1 MKDIGIIA
9 VGGYNEVGRNMTAI
23 KIGNDIVVMDMGIRL
38 DRVQIHEDTDVESL
52 HASDLI
58 AMGAIPDDSIMSHVD
73 GKVRAIACTHGH
85 LDHIGAISKLAHK
98 YKAPIIATPFTADL
112 INQEIKSERIFG
124 VDNPVMP
131 MRAGEKYQVTP
142 DIELEF
148 VRVQHSIVDC
158 VFAAIHT
165 KQGIILYAND
175 FKIDRSPT
183 LGEPPDF
190 ARLKALGK
198 EGVVALIT
206 ETTNASISGK
216 TPSEQIAKDLV
227 WDVLMGTEESK
238 SGVMVTTF
246 SSHIARIKSIIEAA
260 HKMGR
265 KPVLLGRSMEKY
277 WGTAVRTGYAERN
290 DGLTVYGRRKSVD
303 KALKRIVTE
312 GKEKYLPIMTGHQG
326 EPGAI
331 LSRVAN
337 GETDYL
343 VESGDKVVF
352 SAGII
357 PQPLNISN
365 RYTVAT
371 KLKMRGARIYDNI
384 HVSGHAC
391 REDHWELL
399 RMINPEHVIPSHG
412 NLVSHGNYLM
422 MAEETGYSLGSNIH
436 LVRNGQE
443 LLLE

>member
-23 KIGNDIVVMDMGIRL
+23 KIGKDIVVMDMGIRL

-124 VDNPVMP
+124 VENPVMP
-131 MRAGEKYQVTP
+131 MSAGERYQVTP

-227 WDVLMGTEESK
+227 WDVLMGTEES
-238 SGVMVTTF
+238 
-246 SSHIARIKSIIEAA
+246 IEAA

-290 DGLTVYGRRKSVD
+290 EGLTVYGRRKSVD
-303 KALKRIVTE
+303 KALKRIMTE
-312 GKEKYLPIMTGHQG
+312 GKDKYLPIMTGHQG

-337 GETDYL
+337 GETEYL

-365 RYTVAT
+365 RYTVET
-371 KLKMRGARIYDNI
+371 KLKMRGARVYDNI

-422 MAEETGYSLGSNIH
+422 MAEDTGYSLGSNIH

>member
-1 MKDIGIIA
+1 MKNIGIIA
-9 VGGYNEVGRNMTAI
+9 VGGYNEIGRNMTAI
-23 KIGNDIVVMDMGIRL
+23 KIEKDIVVMDMGIRL

-58 AMGAIPDDSIMSHVD
+58 AMGAIPDDSIMSNVD

-98 YKAPIIATPFTADL
+98 YKAPILATPFTADL

-124 VDNPVMP
+124 VENPVIP
-131 MRAGEKYQVTP
+131 MSAGGKYQITQ

-206 ETTNASISGK
+206 ETTNASIPGK

-227 WDVLMGTEESK
+227 WDVLMGTEETR

-246 SSHIARIKSIIEAA
+246 SSHIARIRSIIEAA

-277 WGTAVRTGYAERN
+277 WGTAVRTGYAERY
-290 DGLTVYGRRKSVD
+290 DGLSVYGRRKSVD
-303 KALKRIVTE
+303 KALKRIMSE
-312 GKEKYLPIMTGHQG
+312 GKDKYLPIMTGHQG

-337 GETDYL
+337 GETDYM

-352 SAGII
+352 SAGVI

-365 RYTVAT
+365 RFTVAT

-412 NLVSHGNYLM
+412 NLVTHGNYLT